1 MTMERQIIK
10 AAIYNNLDENIG
22 PNPKAYIPK
31 DFSQLDLIHISVKSF
46 AILTGER
53 GFIPESLV
61 ILPFPSLNL
70 KGLIKYIKWEDPEL
84 RGGIGQSNIAIFFEE
99 MDDAIFYKYLNELST
114 PFNDIA
120 QNIAYLEK
128 EGASE
133 EEYIKELI
141 NLENALT
148 ELLEELR
155 TQELEKSKVESLE
168 GKITDRSL
176 IDYQFKIILVGDPT
190 VGKTSL
196 VLRYTDNAFRR
207 AYVSTMGVHVSNK
220 IFKAEDSAIIQLVLW
235 DIGGQERFKLMRKQ
249 FYQGSDALFLIF
261 DLTNPETFK
270 SIPSWYSDIKK
281 QLESREED
289 IIGFLVGNKK
299 DLEKNLKMNSAKAQ
313 ELAAEL
319 NLEYVETSA
328 MSGENVDQ
336 TFTNIA
342 KILYESRKK
351 L

>member
-1 MTMERQIIK
+1 MERQIIK
-10 AAIYNNLDENIG
+10 AVIYSKLDENLG

-31 DFSQLDLIHISVKSF
+31 GFPQVQLIHISVKTF
-46 AILTGER
+46 AILAGEK
-53 GFIPESLV
+53 GLIPDSLV
-61 ILPFPSLNL
+61 ILPFPSLKL

-120 QNIAYLEK
+120 QNIAFLEK
-128 EGASE
+128 SKASE
-133 EEYIKELI
+133 AEYIKELI

-155 TQELEKSKVESLE
+155 NLELSKSKVEALE
-168 GKITDRSL
+168 EKIKDRSL
-176 IDYQFKIILVGDPT
+176 IDYQFKIILVGDPS

-235 DIGGQERFKLMRKQ
+235 DIGGQERFKLMRQQ
-249 FYQGSDALFLIF
+249 FYQGSDAVFIIF
-261 DLTNPETFK
+261 DLTNPDSFK
-270 SIPSWYSDIKK
+270 SIDNWYSDIQK
-281 QLESREED
+281 QLKLNEGD
-289 IIGFLVGNKK
+289 TLGFLVGNKK
-299 DLEKNLKMNSAKAQ
+299 DLDKVIKIKTTKAE
-313 ELAAEL
+313 ELAAQL
-319 NLEYVETSA
+319 NLEYLETSA
-328 MSGENVDQ
+328 LSGENVEIA
-336 TFTNIA
+336 FTNIA
-342 KILYESRKK
+342 NLLYESRK
-351 L
+351 

>member
-1 MTMERQIIK
+1 MERQIIK
-10 AAIYNNLDENIG
+10 AVIYSKLDENLG

-31 DFSQLDLIHISVKSF
+31 DFPQVQLIHISVKTF
-46 AILTGER
+46 AILTGEK
-53 GFIPESLV
+53 GFIPDSLV
-61 ILPFPSLNL
+61 ILPFPSLKL

-120 QNIAYLEK
+120 QNIAFLEK
-128 EGASE
+128 SNASE
-133 EEYIKELI
+133 AEYIKELI

-155 TQELEKSKVESLE
+155 NLELSKSTVEALEEKIK
-168 GKITDRSL
+168 DRSL
-176 IDYQFKIILVGDPT
+176 IVYQFKIILVGDPS

-235 DIGGQERFKLMRKQ
+235 DIGGQERFKLMRQQ
-249 FYQGSDALFLIF
+249 FYQGSDAVFIIF
-261 DLTNPETFK
+261 DLTNPDSFK
-270 SIPSWYSDIKK
+270 SIDNWYSDIQK
-281 QLESREED
+281 QLKLNEGD
-289 IIGFLVGNKK
+289 TLGFLVGNKK
-299 DLEKNLKMNSAKAQ
+299 DLDKVIKIKTAKAE
-313 ELAAEL
+313 ELAAQL
-319 NLEYVETSA
+319 NLEYLETSA
-328 MSGENVDQ
+328 LSGENVEIA
-336 TFTNIA
+336 FTNIA
-342 KILYESRKK
+342 NLLYESRK
-351 L
+351 

>member
-1 MTMERQIIK
+1 MERQIIK
-10 AAIYNNLDENIG
+10 AVIYNKLNEDIG
-22 PNPKAYIPK
+22 PNAKAYTPK
-31 DFSQLDLIHISVKSF
+31 DFPQVQLIHISVKTF

-53 GFIPESLV
+53 GFIPDSLV

-99 MDDAIFYKYLNELST
+99 MDDAIFYKYLNELSA

-120 QNIAYLEK
+120 QNIAFLEK
-128 EGASE
+128 EDASKE
-133 EEYIKELI
+133 EFIKELI

-148 ELLEELR
+148 ELLEELKN
-155 TQELEKSKVESLE
+155 QELAKSKVEALE
-168 GKITDRSL
+168 EKITDRSL

-220 IFKAEDSAIIQLVLW
+220 IFKAEDSTIIQLVLW

-270 SIPSWYSDIKK
+270 NIPIWYSDIKK

-289 IIGFLVGNKK
+289 TVGFLVGNKK
-299 DLEKNLKMNSAKAQ
+299 DMEKSLKINSTKAQ
-313 ELAAEL
+313 ELAAKL
-319 NLEYVETSA
+319 NLEYIETSA

-336 TFTNIA
+336 AFINTANL
-342 KILYESRKK
+342 LYELRK
-351 L
+351 